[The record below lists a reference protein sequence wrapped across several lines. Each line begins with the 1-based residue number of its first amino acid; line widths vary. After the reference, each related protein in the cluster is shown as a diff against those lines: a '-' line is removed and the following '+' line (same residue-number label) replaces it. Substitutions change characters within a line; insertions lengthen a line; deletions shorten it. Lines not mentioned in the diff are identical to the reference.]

1 MSEKELERAQRAV
14 QPKPELWNLDNASKE
29 TVFAHSFLQHRAR
42 HWCTGTG
49 SGTEVADLKGIS
61 LTGMLMRAFGMG
73 IHADATLVTAAPAK
87 LTQVDQ
93 AKMRYLFGDE
103 MVRTTG
109 ADVGGPDASKAGG
122 G

>member
-1 MSEKELERAQRAV
+1 M
-14 QPKPELWNLDNASKE
+14 
-29 TVFAHSFLQHRAR
+29 
-42 HWCTGTG
+42 
-49 SGTEVADLKGIS
+49 ADLKGIS

-93 AKMRYLFGDE
+93 TKLRYLFGDE

-109 ADVGGPDASKAGG
+109 ADVGGSAGAAKAGG